1 MRKSNPDAF
10 TRKHPRHRVLK
21 EGKIISADFHCG
33 IDVIIRDMSV
43 GGARVEIFPTMQLPE
58 KFDLLVSSEYLFYPA
73 VVKWQIEG
81 MLGIE
86 FVGEP
91 YRMRMV
97 IDKPPPIRSPS
108 AR

>member
-1 MRKSNPDAF
+1 
-10 TRKHPRHRVLK
+10 
-21 EGKIISADFHCG
+21 
-33 IDVIIRDMSV
+33 VIIRDMSV

-58 KFDLLVSSEYLFYPA
+58 KFDLLVSSECLFYPA

-86 FVGEP
+86 FAGEP

>member
-1 MRKSNPDAF
+1 MRKSKSEAF

-21 EGKIISADFHCG
+21 EGRIISADLHCG

-43 GGARVEIFPTMQLPE
+43 GGARVEIFPTTQLPD

-91 YRMRMV
+91 YRLRMV
-97 IDKPPPIRSPS
+97 IDKPSPRRNLG